1 MSAVNINIRT
11 DVETKREAEALF
23 NALGLNMTTAI
34 NVFLKKS
41 IQYGGIPFEIR
52 SETPNATTL
61 AAMGEFEEMKKHPEA
76 YRRYSSFK
84 EGLQEVLEDDEA

>member
-11 DVETKREAEALF
+11 DAETKREAEVLF
-23 NALGLNMTTAI
+23 NGLGLNMTTAI

-61 AAMGEFEEMKKHPEA
+61 AAMEESRRIANDESEPAFDSVEA
-76 YRRYSSFK
+76 LRAAM
-84 EGLQEVLEDDEA
+84 GL

>member
-23 NALGLNMTTAI
+23 SALGLNMTTAI

-41 IQYGGIPFEIR
+41 IQYGGIPFEVR
-52 SETPNATTL
+52 SETPNATTI
-61 AAMGEFEEMKKHPEA
+61 AAFEEGKAILSDPNRKGYGSMEELKKA
-76 YRRYSSFK
+76 
-84 EGLQEVLEDDEA
+84 LEV

>member
-41 IQYGGIPFEIR
+41 IQYGGIPFEVR
-52 SETPNATTL
+52 SEMPNATTL
-61 AAMGEFEEMKKHPEA
+61 AAMEES
-76 YRRYSSFK
+76 RRIAHDESEPAFDSV
-84 EGLQEVLEDDEA
+84 EELRAAMGL